1 MITVRYRK
9 LASGKYS
16 IYLDCYDENTKL
28 RQYEF
33 LKLYVAR
40 DYSQIQKIH
49 PDDKVALQTVE
60 KILEGKA
67 PPPKL
72 DNPTI
77 QTKKTDTLLSF
88 LESLHKNKEVL
99 YTKQLY
105 KHLKEYLPKKKDIQ
119 LSKIDTS
126 WTGPFLS
133 YSTKKHS
140 GQLATALLVQ
150 LKTVL
155 NLALKNGLVTDILLK
170 PLTVLPTP
178 IKEPDYLLPD
188 EIISLEHTPVQFN
201 IQIRDAFLFSLN
213 SGLRWQDVKA
223 LSWEIVSETFNGC
236 AKRYTL
242 TLSHVLSKT
251 VYTIGLNP
259 LATSFL
265 DKYSETSQTNKVK
278 KLVFDKLPNK
288 TNCHIRLRLW
298 GYMAGLNK
306 NLNFSMARN
315 TFLYQSIQRQ
325 SSVNN
330 VCKELGLLKTHRV
343 KILSEKLKNYDSV
356 TI

>member
-16 IYLDCYDENTKL
+16 IYLDCYDESTKL

-40 DYSQIQKIH
+40 DYSQTQKIH

-60 KILEGKA
+60 KILEERV
-67 PPPKL
+67 PYPKS

-77 QTKKTDTLLSF
+77 QTKRTDTLLSF
-88 LESLHKNKEVL
+88 LESLHQNKEVL
-99 YTKQLY
+99 YTKQLF
-105 KHLKEYLPKKKDIQ
+105 KHLKNYLPKGRDIQ
-119 LSKIDTS
+119 LCKIDTS
-126 WTGPFLS
+126 WTEQFLS
-133 YSTKKHS
+133 FSTEKHS
-140 GQLATALLVQ
+140 GQLATTLLTQ

-155 NLALKNGLVTDILLK
+155 NLALKKGLITDNLLK
-170 PLTVLPTP
+170 PLSVLPTP
-178 IKEPDYLLPD
+178 IKEPDYLLPE

-213 SGLRWQDVKA
+213 SGLRWQDVKT
-223 LSWEIVSETFNGC
+223 LQWKNVSETFNGNS
-236 AKRYTL
+236 KRYTL
-242 TLSHVLSKT
+242 TLTHVLSKT
-251 VYTIGLNP
+251 GYTIELNP

-265 DKYSETSQTNKVK
+265 DKYSEDFQTNKAE
-278 KLVFDKLPNK
+278 KLVFDKLPNR

-298 GYMAGLNK
+298 GYLAGLNK

-315 TFLYQSIQRQ
+315 TFLYQSIQRE

-330 VCKELGLLKTHRV
+330 VCKELGLQKTRRV